1 MPRKIL
7 LTAALIVSIA
17 VFGQGQ
23 STSQSTSPAP
33 ANGPFGGPILV
44 TPSAGF
50 PNPAPAAGIS
60 DAGRAGISIGT
71 NSTAPVEAVAGTS
84 GTTTSVA
91 PPVTT
96 AAGSESSAALPAES
110 ENAAAN
116 DLMPSTAAS
125 VSETAAPGTAS
136 LAEISGRYKA
146 AKGSR
151 NARVLGNDDVEK
163 MLANKG
169 GVTMAKNMPPLG
181 PGALEQG
188 GQPQTA
194 GGQTAGAQTAGA
206 QTAGTQSSTMAGG
219 TQSASA
225 GQQGQNGAATQPG
238 TPPPASS
245 PGQSASPEAS
255 AENSTTPQVNQ
266 NQQSNDAQGS
276 RRLPATAGF
285 LPLLGLLGLASG
297 GIGFWFRKFRR

>member
-7 LTAALIVSIA
+7 LTAALVISTA

-23 STSQSTSPAP
+23 STNPAP
-33 ANGPFGGPILV
+33 VNGPFGGPILV
-44 TPSAGF
+44 TPSASF

-60 DAGRAGISIGT
+60 DAGRAGITIET
-71 NSTAPVEAVAGTS
+71 NSAAPVEATAGTS
-84 GTTTSVA
+84 GPTSV
-91 PPVTT
+91 T
-96 AAGSESSAALPAES
+96 ATAGSESNSGLTTES
-110 ENAAAN
+110 GNTAAN
-116 DLMPSTAAS
+116 DVMPSTS
-125 VSETAAPGTAS
+125 VSGVSATAAPRGAS
-136 LAEISGRYKA
+136 LAEISSRYKA
-146 AKGSR
+146 EKGAR
-151 NARVLGNDDVEK
+151 NARVMGNDDVEK
-163 MLANKG
+163 MLANKS

-188 GQPQTA
+188 GQTQA
-194 GGQTAGAQTAGA
+194 
-206 QTAGTQSSTMAGG
+206 AGTQTAAIPSAS
-219 TQSASA
+219 QSASA
-225 GQQGQNGAATQPG
+225 NQQAG

-245 PGQSASPEAS
+245 PGQSTAPDTS
-255 AENSTTPQVNQ
+255 AENSTTPRVNQ

>member
-7 LTAALIVSIA
+7 LTAVLVISTA

-23 STSQSTSPAP
+23 STNPSTSPAP
-33 ANGPFGGPILV
+33 VNGPFGGPILV
-44 TPSAGF
+44 TPSASF

-60 DAGRAGISIGT
+60 DAGRAGISIEN
-71 NSTAPVEAVAGTS
+71 NSTAPVETTAGPS
-84 GTTTSVA
+84 GSSSVTA
-91 PPVTT
+91 
-96 AAGSESSAALPAES
+96 AAGSESNSALTTE
-110 ENAAAN
+110 AATPAN

-125 VSETAAPGTAS
+125 SVSEAGAPGTAS
-136 LAEISGRYKA
+136 LAEISARYKA
-146 AKGSR
+146 EKNAR
-151 NARVLGNDDVEK
+151 NARVLGNDDVQQ
-163 MLANKG
+163 MLANKS

-188 GQPQTA
+188 GQPQNA
-194 GGQTAGAQTAGA
+194 GTQTAAT
-206 QTAGTQSSTMAGG
+206 QTAGTSGG

-225 GQQGQNGAATQPG
+225 NQPGQNAATGQAG
-238 TPPPASS
+238 TPPSASNQ
-245 PGQSASPEAS
+245 GQSPAAGAN

-297 GIGFWFRKFRR
+297 GIGFWFRKFRK

>member
-7 LTAALIVSIA
+7 LTAVLVISTA

-23 STSQSTSPAP
+23 STNPSTSPAP
-33 ANGPFGGPILV
+33 VNGPFGGPILV
-44 TPSAGF
+44 TPSASF
-50 PNPAPAAGIS
+50 PNPATAAGIS
-60 DAGRAGISIGT
+60 DAGRAGISIEN
-71 NSTAPVEAVAGTS
+71 NSTAPVETTAGPS
-84 GTTTSVA
+84 GSSSVIA
-91 PPVTT
+91 
-96 AAGSESSAALPAES
+96 AAGSESNSALTTE
-110 ENAAAN
+110 AATPAN

-125 VSETAAPGTAS
+125 SVSEAGAPGTAS
-136 LAEISGRYKA
+136 LAEISARYKA
-146 AKGSR
+146 EKNAR
-151 NARVLGNDDVEK
+151 NARVLGNDDVQQ
-163 MLANKG
+163 MLANKS

-188 GQPQTA
+188 GQPQNA
-194 GGQTAGAQTAGA
+194 GTQTAAT
-206 QTAGTQSSTMAGG
+206 QTAGTSGG

-225 GQQGQNGAATQPG
+225 NQPGQNAATGQAG
-238 TPPPASS
+238 TPPSASNQ
-245 PGQSASPEAS
+245 GQSPAAGTN

-297 GIGFWFRKFRR
+297 GIGFWFRKFRN

>member
-1 MPRKIL
+1 MPRKML
-7 LTAALIVSIA
+7 FTVALVISTA

-23 STSQSTSPAP
+23 STNQSTSPAP
-33 ANGPFGGPILV
+33 VNGPFGGPILV
-44 TPSAGF
+44 TPSASF
-50 PNPAPAAGIS
+50 PSPAPAAGIS

-71 NSTAPVEAVAGTS
+71 NSAVPVEAGPS
-84 GTTTSVA
+84 GTMPATT
-91 PPVTT
+91 T
-96 AAGSESSAALPAES
+96 AGSESNSALPPEAG
-110 ENAAAN
+110 NTAAN
-116 DLMPSTAAS
+116 DLMPSTSASS
-125 VSETAAPGTAS
+125 VSEAAAPGAAS
-136 LAEISGRYKA
+136 LAEISSRYKA
-146 AKGSR
+146 EKGAR

-163 MLANKG
+163 MLANKS

-188 GQPQTA
+188 GQPPTA
-194 GGQTAGAQTAGA
+194 GAPSAGAQTPA
-206 QTAGTQSSTMAGG
+206 TPGG
-219 TQSASA
+219 SQSASA
-225 GQQGQNGAATQPG
+225 NQQAG

-245 PGQSASPEAS
+245 QQQSTAPDT

-297 GIGFWFRKFRR
+297 GIGFWFRKFRK

>member
-7 LTAALIVSIA
+7 LTAAFVISTA

-23 STSQSTSPAP
+23 STNPAP
-33 ANGPFGGPILV
+33 VNGPFGGPILV
-44 TPSAGF
+44 TPSASF

-60 DAGRAGISIGT
+60 DAGRAGITIET
-71 NSTAPVEAVAGTS
+71 NSAAPVEATAGTS
-84 GTTTSVA
+84 GPTSV
-91 PPVTT
+91 T
-96 AAGSESSAALPAES
+96 ATAGGESNSALTNES
-110 ENAAAN
+110 GNTAAN
-116 DLMPSTAAS
+116 DVTPSTS
-125 VSETAAPGTAS
+125 VSGVSATAAPGALS
-136 LAEISGRYKA
+136 LAEISDRYKA
-146 AKGSR
+146 EKGAR

-163 MLANKG
+163 MLANKS

-188 GQPQTA
+188 GQPQA
-194 GGQTAGAQTAGA
+194 AGAQTANTPSG
-206 QTAGTQSSTMAGG
+206 S
-219 TQSASA
+219 QSASA
-225 GQQGQNGAATQPG
+225 NQQTG

-245 PGQSASPEAS
+245 QGQSSAPDTS
-255 AENSTTPQVNQ
+255 AENSTTPRVNQ

>member
-1 MPRKIL
+1 MPHKML
-7 LTAALIVSIA
+7 LTAALVISIA

-23 STSQSTSPAP
+23 STNQSTSPAP
-33 ANGPFGGPILV
+33 VNGPFGGPILA
-44 TPSAGF
+44 TPSASF

-60 DAGRAGISIGT
+60 DAGRAGITIET
-71 NSTAPVEAVAGTS
+71 NSTAPVEAVAGS
-84 GTTTSVA
+84 AGTTSV
-91 PPVTT
+91 T
-96 AAGSESSAALPAES
+96 ATAGGESNSALRPES
-110 ENAAAN
+110 EKTPAN
-116 DLMPSTAAS
+116 DLMPSTSANAA
-125 VSETAAPGTAS
+125 SETAVPGTVS

-146 AKGSR
+146 EKGTR

-163 MLANKG
+163 MLANRS

-181 PGALEQG
+181 PGAVEQG
-188 GQPQTA
+188 GQPQA
-194 GGQTAGAQTAGA
+194 
-206 QTAGTQSSTMAGG
+206 AGTQTAATPSGS
-219 TQSASA
+219 QSASA
-225 GQQGQNGAATQPG
+225 NQQAG

-245 PGQSASPEAS
+245 QGQSTAPDTS

-276 RRLPATAGF
+276 RRLPATASF

>member
-7 LTAALIVSIA
+7 FTAAIVISTA

-23 STSQSTSPAP
+23 STNPYTSPAP
-33 ANGPFGGPILV
+33 VNEPFGGPILV
-44 TPSAGF
+44 TPSASF
-50 PNPAPAAGIS
+50 PSPAPAAGIS
-60 DAGRAGISIGT
+60 DAGRAGISIET
-71 NSTAPVEAVAGTS
+71 NSTAPVEAVTAPLGTTAGTMA
-84 GTTTSVA
+84 T
-91 PPVTT
+91 
-96 AAGSESSAALPAES
+96 GSESNSALTTES
-110 ENAAAN
+110 ANTAAN
-116 DLMPSTAAS
+116 DLMPSTSMSSAG
-125 VSETAAPGTAS
+125 VSEAAAPGAAS
-136 LAEISGRYKA
+136 LAEISSRYKA
-146 AKGSR
+146 EKGTR

-181 PGALEQG
+181 PGGMELG

-194 GGQTAGAQTAGA
+194 GAQA
-206 QTAGTQSSTMAGG
+206 AGTQTAATSGG
-219 TQSASA
+219 RQSASA
-225 GQQGQNGAATQPG
+225 NQQAG
-238 TPPPASS
+238 TP
-245 PGQSASPEAS
+245 PGQSAVPDTS

-297 GIGFWFRKFRR
+297 GIGFWFRKFRK

>member
-7 LTAALIVSIA
+7 FTAALVISIA
-17 VFGQGQ
+17 AFGQGQ
-23 STSQSTSPAP
+23 STNPPTSPAP
-33 ANGPFGGPILV
+33 VNGPFGGPILV
-44 TPSAGF
+44 TPSASF
-50 PNPAPAAGIS
+50 PTPAPAAGIS
-60 DAGRAGISIGT
+60 DAGRAGISSAGQAGITNET
-71 NSTAPVEAVAGTS
+71 NSMSPVEAVAAPS
-84 GTTTSVA
+84 GTT
-91 PPVTT
+91 PVTT
-96 AAGSESSAALPAES
+96 AVGNESNSALPTES
-110 ENAAAN
+110 GNTAAN
-116 DLMPSTAAS
+116 DLMPSTSASS
-125 VSETAAPGTAS
+125 VSEAAAPGGAS
-136 LAEISGRYKA
+136 LAEISSRYKA
-146 AKGSR
+146 EKGTR

-194 GGQTAGAQTAGA
+194 GAQS
-206 QTAGTQSSTMAGG
+206 AGTQTAATSGG
-219 TQSASA
+219 PQSASA
-225 GQQGQNGAATQPG
+225 NQQAA
-238 TPPPASS
+238 TPPPAASA
-245 PGQSASPEAS
+245 GQSAAPDTS
-255 AENSTTPQVNQ
+255 AENSTTPRVNQ